1 MAALSATRSL
11 SHTPGRR
18 SFLFSFL
25 GFGLAP
31 KSRKSE
37 KNAEPIFRFLTPE
50 CEIRMSVEYFSG
62 SSAGSFRFRDSITNR
77 AFCLSPDG
85 AENQSCLQKFNGS
98 FAIAHYHFRS
108 RPPAGP
114 PLRMRERVHTIDQ
127 DSRMTP
133 RRPFERALAVERE
146 MASDIQAFGYDPN
159 DPEQAASAK
168 SVALWALLRQDLFLN
183 DQSAAFLTVHWK
195 HTVDSISLVD
205 LIPGDTTQLV
215 AEGLSQRTSR

>member
-1 MAALSATRSL
+1 MEQAMAALPTTRWFFNA
-11 SHTPGRR
+11 PGRR

-25 GFGLAP
+25 GFGLAQ

-37 KNAEPIFRFLTPE
+37 KNPEPIFRFLTPE

-62 SSAGSFRFRDSITNR
+62 PSASSFRFRDSVTNR
-77 AFCLSPDG
+77 AFCLSWDG
-85 AENQSCLQKFNGS
+85 AENQPCLQKFNGS

-108 RPPAGP
+108 RPPAAP

-133 RRPFERALAVERE
+133 RHPFERALAVERE
-146 MASDIQAFGYDPN
+146 MASDIQAFGYDPSN
-159 DPEQAASAK
+159 PEQAASAK
-168 SVALWALLRQDLFLN
+168 SVSLWALLRQDLFLN

-195 HTVDSISLVD
+195 HTVDFISLVD
-205 LIPGDTTQLV
+205 VIPGDTTQLV
-215 AEGLSQRTSR
+215 AE

>member
-1 MAALSATRSL
+1 MEEVMAALATTRSL

-25 GFGLAP
+25 GFGLVP

-62 SSAGSFRFRDSITNR
+62 PSAGSFRFRDSLTNR
-77 AFCLSPDG
+77 AFCLSSDG
-85 AENQSCLQKFNGS
+85 TENQSCLQRFNGS

-108 RPPAGP
+108 RPPAAP

-146 MASDIQAFGYDPN
+146 MASDIQAFGYDPS
-159 DPEQAASAK
+159 DPAQAASAK
-168 SVALWALLRQDLFLN
+168 PVSLWALLRQDLFLN

-205 LIPGDTTQLV
+205 VIPGDTTQLV
-215 AEGLSQRTSR
+215 AE

>member
-1 MAALSATRSL
+1 MAALPTTRSL
-11 SHTPGRR
+11 FHKPGRR

-37 KNAEPIFRFLTPE
+37 KNTEPLFRFLTPE
-50 CEIRMSVEYFSG
+50 CEIRMSVQYFSG
-62 SSAGSFRFRDSITNR
+62 PSTSSFRFRDSLTNR
-77 AFCLSPDG
+77 AFCLSAEG
-85 AENQSCLQKFNGS
+85 GENQSCLQRFSGS

-108 RPPAGP
+108 RPPAAP

-146 MASDIQAFGYDPN
+146 MASDIQAFGYDPS

-183 DQSAAFLTVHWK
+183 DQAAAFLTVHWK

-205 LIPGDTTQLV
+205 VIPGDRTQVV
-215 AEGLSQRTSR
+215 AE

>member
-1 MAALSATRSL
+1 MAAPSIIQSL
-11 SHTPGRR
+11 SHKPGRR

-31 KSRKSE
+31 KSRKAE
-37 KNAEPIFRFLTPE
+37 KNPEPIFRFLTPE

-62 SSAGSFRFRDSITNR
+62 PSASSFRFRDSLTNR
-77 AFCLSPDG
+77 AFCLSSDG
-85 AENQSCLQKFNGS
+85 NENRSCLQRFNGS

-108 RPPAGP
+108 RPPAAP

-133 RRPFERALAVERE
+133 RRPFERALPVERE
-146 MASDIQAFGYDPN
+146 MASDIQAFGYDPS
-159 DPEQAASAK
+159 DKEQAASAK
-168 SVALWALLRQDLFLN
+168 SAALWALLRQDLFLN
-183 DQSAAFLTVHWK
+183 DQPTAFLTVHWK

-205 LIPGDTTQLV
+205 VIPGDSTQLV
-215 AEGLSQRTSR
+215 AA

>member
-1 MAALSATRSL
+1 MAALPTTRSFF
-11 SHTPGRR
+11 HNPGRR

-25 GFGLAP
+25 SFGLAP
-31 KSRKSE
+31 KSRKPERNSE
-37 KNAEPIFRFLTPE
+37 PLFRFLTPE
-50 CEIRMSVEYFSG
+50 CEIRMSIQYFSG
-62 SSAGSFRFRDSITNR
+62 SSAGSFRFRDSLTNR
-77 AFCLSPDG
+77 AFCLSAEG
-85 AENQSCLQKFNGS
+85 GENQSCLQRFNGS

-108 RPPAGP
+108 RPPAAP

-146 MASDIQAFGYDPN
+146 MASDIQAFGYDPS

-183 DQSAAFLTVHWK
+183 DQSSAFLTVHWK

-205 LIPGDTTQLV
+205 VIPGDRTQLV
-215 AEGLSQRTSR
+215 GD

>member
-1 MAALSATRSL
+1 MAALPTTRSL
-11 SHTPGRR
+11 FHKPGSR

-37 KNAEPIFRFLTPE
+37 KNPEPLFRFLTPE
-50 CEIRMSVEYFSG
+50 GEIRMSVQSFSG
-62 SSAGSFRFRDSITNR
+62 PSTSSFRFRDSLTNR
-77 AFCLSPDG
+77 AFCLSAEG
-85 AENQSCLQKFNGS
+85 GENQSCLQRFNGS

-108 RPPAGP
+108 RPPAAP

-146 MASDIQAFGYDPN
+146 MASDIQAFGYDPS
-159 DPEQAASAK
+159 DPAQAASAK
-168 SVALWALLRQDLFLN
+168 SVSLWALLRQDLFLN
-183 DQSAAFLTVHWK
+183 DQPAAFLTVHWK
-195 HTVDSISLVD
+195 HSIDSISLVD
-205 LIPGDTTQLV
+205 VIPGETTQLV
-215 AEGLSQRTSR
+215 AE